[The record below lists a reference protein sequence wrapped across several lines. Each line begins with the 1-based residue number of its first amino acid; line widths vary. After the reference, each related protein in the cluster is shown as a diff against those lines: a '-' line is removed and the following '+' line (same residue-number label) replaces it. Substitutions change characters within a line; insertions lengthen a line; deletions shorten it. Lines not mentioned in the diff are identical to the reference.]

1 MTPRPVALAIPAAL
15 LLAAVAMLALRG
27 HAPPDLTA
35 AYFEP
40 LPVATNWHA
49 FGALQLGVL
58 LVAIALA
65 SAAYLRILRA
75 ANGPAEAGLRGP
87 LSVAALAA
95 IALACAWCAPLLFSS
110 DVYAYAAY
118 GELARLGADP
128 YAHRVLPGG
137 DALFAAAIV
146 QWGNPPPACVYGLP
160 FVWIARAAVT
170 VFAPFGTLAQLN
182 ALRAIASAALPAAGA
197 LAYAAYPGTL
207 AQRLRVS
214 ATLSLNPAAI
224 WCAAEGHN
232 DALAIALALGG
243 YALARRGPR
252 AAGAA
257 LAALAGAIK
266 LPGLLAVLPLA
277 RTDRRAGV
285 GAALGAAASLA
296 LSIPL
301 LAGIANGLA
310 PHARYAPEASLQ
322 AVAKTAALALA
333 PEPVAAAV
341 AWAIAAAAAAALLVP
356 AVRLL
361 RGGRAEGWAYA
372 ALAGWLLVPNPYP
385 WYGTW
390 LLAVA
395 AAAPGTRAAAALIGL
410 SIASLLRYV
419 PDAVAAP
426 GPAAA
431 VALGIA
437 ALLPYALLVRTRRA
451 PLL

>member
-1 MTPRPVALAIPAAL
+1 MPRPIALAIPASM
-15 LLAAVAMLALRG
+15 LLAAIAMLALRS
-27 HAPPDLTA
+27 HAPPDVA
-35 AYFEP
+35 AGYFEP

-58 LVAIALA
+58 FGALAVA
-65 SAAYLRILRA
+65 SAAYVRIVWFSRPEA
-75 ANGPAEAGLRGP
+75 AGLRSP
-87 LSVAALAA
+87 LGIAAIVALA
-95 IALACAWCAPLLFSS
+95 LLCASCVPLLFSS

-128 YAHRVLPGG
+128 YAHRVLPPG

-160 FVWIARAAVT
+160 FVWLARAAVAA
-170 VFAPFGTLAQLN
+170 FAPFGTVVQLN
-182 ALRAIASAALPAAGA
+182 ALRAIAAAALPAAGA
-197 LAYAAYPGTL
+197 LAYAAYPGTRT
-207 AQRLRVS
+207 QRLIAS
-214 ATLSLNPAAI
+214 ATIALNPVAI

-232 DALAIALALGG
+232 DALAVAVALGG
-243 YALARRGPR
+243 YALARRRPGW
-252 AAGAA
+252 AGAG

-266 LPGLLAVLPLA
+266 LPGLLAAVPIA
-277 RTDRRAGV
+277 RTHRRAAIGAV
-285 GAALGAAASLA
+285 AGAAIALA

-301 LAGIANGLA
+301 LSAVATGLA

-322 AVAKTAALALA
+322 AVVKTVVSGFVREPEASALTW
-333 PEPVAAAV
+333 AAA
-341 AWAIAAAAAAALLVP
+341 AIAAAGLLMP
-356 AVRLL
+356 TLRRL
-361 RGGRAEGWAYA
+361 RNGSAEGWAYA

-395 AAAPGTRAAAALIGL
+395 AAAPGSAAAGVLVGL
-410 SIASLLRYV
+410 SFSSFLRYV
-419 PDAVAAP
+419 PDTVSAP
-426 GPAAA
+426 GPAGA
-431 VALGIA
+431 VALGVA